1 MQQADFQRFRAVLA
15 GMAEL
20 YQRELSGPLL
30 DAYWLALKSWS
41 LADFESAAAH
51 LMATATF
58 MPRPSDFNQLKKAS
72 EPTAGEAW
80 ATALANCTC
89 WRGDRPSPGGRI
101 DRAARAIGG
110 YHAIAMA
117 DRETALPHIERR
129 FKEAYE
135 ELSDVEET
143 REALPEITQVR
154 RLPRANNWTAV
165 GEAMQNLLR
174 EDKET

>member
-1 MQQADFQRFRAVLA
+1 MQQSDFQRFRAVLA

-20 YQRELSGPLL
+20 YQRELSNPLL
-30 DAYWLALKSWS
+30 DVYWLALRSWT

-58 MPRPSDFNQLKKAS
+58 MPRPSDFNALKKAG

-80 ATALANCTC
+80 TDVLEYCSNKRKIAP
-89 WRGDRPSPGGRI
+89 DGRTL
-101 DRAARAIGG
+101 RAANAVGG
-110 YHAIAMA
+110 YYTIRMA
-117 DRETALPHIERR
+117 NIETALPHIERR

-154 RLPRANNWTAV
+154 RLQQGSGWTQV
-165 GEAMQNLLR
+165 GQAMQNMLS
-174 EDKET
+174 ENKET